1 MKDGGNDWLD
11 LGDEP
16 TAGSILCEAGAGEKT
31 FQFRKMEKTG
41 IPLSPAIPRRREM
54 LVPKSEQVHTI
65 ESPT

>member
-1 MKDGGNDWLD
+1 MGA
-11 LGDEP
+11 
-16 TAGSILCEAGAGEKT
+16 TTGSSWATNPLLEGFYVKPGLVKRP
-31 FQFRKMEKTG
+31 QFRKMEKTA